1 MEVRACWE
9 SVLGIAGGWGEED
22 EDEEVVVVVVMGWI
36 DWKRSGKRESVER
49 LAAAA
54 L

>member
-9 SVLGIAGGWGEED
+9 SVLGIAGGWGEEE
-22 EDEEVVVVVVMGWI
+22 EDEEVVVVMGWI

-49 LAAAA
+49 LAVVA